1 MWLEET
7 YFCKRKQARKWETEN
22 ISISKP
28 VWIAFIEN
36 GADIN
41 MNTDIFNSYFNFC
54 LDMLIPTKDIKI

>member
-1 MWLEET
+1 MQ
-7 YFCKRKQARKWETEN
+7 YRKWETEN